1 MDIPSTPDAN
11 AARLTSLGE
20 QIVAEDVCIAAAEAR
35 KATLFA
41 ETARLSDLT
50 ALTLAPPGTTPA
62 RAKYLARLS
71 LHLELSA
78 MTRVP
83 ERTIQ
88 HRIAESE
95 VLVDQLPATLAAL
108 SGGSISVGHARVIV
122 EQLADVD
129 PADRAEF
136 ETRILPLAQTCTAAQ
151 LKQLARQLRE
161 KLHPE
166 TIGTR
171 HHRARQDRHVTLSPA
186 PDGMSWLSILTTATI
201 ATAAYNRL
209 SDLTAATQ
217 RRGDPRTRARL
228 MVDNAQ
234 SLLLYGVTASSGPAV
249 AVAAPETTHSR
260 VEDDEVPTWA
270 ARSAPARG
278 AASMDDRATTPRQS
292 MGGLARRTQPIQPT
306 QPVQATEPVQ
316 MSGPVQVTESARTT
330 VPVQTAGPLRSAG
343 SVQGAGSSPGIEPHP
358 ITGLLPSI
366 EDITDGIIP
375 TVHVTV
381 PVMTILGHEHQP
393 GSLEGYGPID
403 PETAVRL
410 SVQAKSFTRILTHP
424 ETGAVLSVSR
434 ERYVPPADMKRAL
447 AIRDTH
453 CRAPGCNRLAK
464 GCELDH
470 TVPWSEGG
478 ETNVGNLAHL
488 CPKHHHLKHDTNWSL
503 EPGSDGALTW
513 ISPSGQVFSTEPD
526 PPDWYPLEPL
536 PEPDG
541 DAHGP

>member
-1 MDIPSTPDAN
+1 MDIPSTPDTI

-20 QIVAEDVCIAAAEAR
+20 QIVAEDVCIATAEAR

-41 ETARLSDLT
+41 EAARLSDLT

-62 RAKYLARLS
+62 RAKDLARLS

-88 HRIAESE
+88 HRIAESG
-95 VLVDQLPATLAAL
+95 VLVDHLPATLAAL

-136 ETRILPLAQTCTAAQ
+136 ETRILPLAQTRTAAQ
-151 LKQLARQLRE
+151 LKQYARQLRE

-217 RRGDPRTRARL
+217 RRGDSRTRAQL

-234 SLLLYGVTASSGPAV
+234 SLLLYGVTASASPPTAIAV
-249 AVAAPETTHSR
+249 PTKVTPR

-270 ARSAPARG
+270 ARSLPARP
-278 AASMDDRATTPRQS
+278 AASMDDGAITPTQS
-292 MGGLARRTQPIQPT
+292 MGGLDRRTQPI
-306 QPVQATEPVQ
+306 QATEPVQ

-358 ITGLLPSI
+358 ITGPLPSI
-366 EDITDGIIP
+366 EDITEGIIP

-410 SVQAKSFTRILTHP
+410 SVHAKSFTRILTHP
-424 ETGAVLSVSR
+424 ETGTVLSVSR

-478 ETNVGNLAHL
+478 ETSVENLAHL
-488 CPKHHHLKHDTNWSL
+488 CPKHHHLKHETNWSL
-503 EPGSDGALTW
+503 EPGPDGVLHW
-513 ISPSGQVFSTEPD
+513 ISPSGQVFTTEPD
-526 PPDWYPLEPL
+526 PPDWCPLEPL
-536 PEPDG
+536 PDP
-541 DAHGP
+541 

>member
-1 MDIPSTPDAN
+1 MDIPSTPDAI

-20 QIVAEDVCIAAAEAR
+20 QIVAQDACIATAEAR

-41 ETARLSDLT
+41 EAARLSDLT

-62 RAKYLARLS
+62 RAMDLARLA
-71 LHLELSA
+71 LYLELSA

-95 VLVDQLPATLAAL
+95 VLVDHLPTTLAAL

-136 ETRILPLAQTCTAAQ
+136 ETRILPLAQTRTAAQ
-151 LKQLARQLRE
+151 LKQYARQLRE

-217 RRGDPRTRARL
+217 RRGDPRTRAQL

-249 AVAAPETTHSR
+249 TVAVPTTPPPTA
-260 VEDDEVPTWA
+260 EDDEVPTWA
-270 ARSAPARG
+270 ARSVPARP
-278 AASMDDRATTPRQS
+278 AASMDGGATPPTPNVAVLDRGREALPTLEPRTATRP
-292 MGGLARRTQPIQPT
+292 
-306 QPVQATEPVQ
+306 
-316 MSGPVQVTESARTT
+316 
-330 VPVQTAGPLRSAG
+330 
-343 SVQGAGSSPGIEPHP
+343 
-358 ITGLLPSI
+358 LPSI
-366 EDITDGIIP
+366 EDITDGISP

-410 SVQAKSFTRILTHP
+410 SVNAKSFTRILTHP
-424 ETGAVLSVSR
+424 ETGTVLSVSR

-478 ETNVGNLAHL
+478 ETNVGNL
-488 CPKHHHLKHDTNWSL
+488 
-503 EPGSDGALTW
+503 
-513 ISPSGQVFSTEPD
+513 
-526 PPDWYPLEPL
+526 
-536 PEPDG
+536 
-541 DAHGP
+541 

>member
-1 MDIPSTPDAN
+1 MDIPSTPDAI

-41 ETARLSDLT
+41 EAARLSDLT

-62 RAKYLARLS
+62 RAKDLARLA

-95 VLVDQLPATLAAL
+95 VLVDHLPTTLAAL

-136 ETRILPLAQTCTAAQ
+136 ETRILPLAQTRTAAQ
-151 LKQLARQLRE
+151 LKQYARQLRE

-209 SDLTAATQ
+209 ADLTAATQ
-217 RRGDPRTRARL
+217 RRGDPRTSAQL

-234 SLLLYGVTASSGPAV
+234 SLLLYGITASSGPPTAIAV
-249 AVAAPETTHSR
+249 PTKVTPR
-260 VEDDEVPTWA
+260 VEDDEVPTW
-270 ARSAPARG
+270 SAQSVPARP
-278 AASMDDRATTPRQS
+278 AASMDGGAITPTPNRTMLDRRD
-292 MGGLARRTQPIQPT
+292 
-306 QPVQATEPVQ
+306 EPVLATG
-316 MSGPVQVTESARTT
+316 SVLSDEPVPTAEPALTALTAEPLPIATPAQN
-330 VPVQTAGPLRSAG
+330 AGPLRT
-343 SVQGAGSSPGIEPHP
+343 EPRTATRP
-358 ITGLLPSI
+358 LPSI
-366 EDITDGIIP
+366 EEITEGIIP

-381 PVMTILGHEHQP
+381 PVMTILGQEHQP

-410 SVQAKSFTRILTHP
+410 SVHAKSFTRILTHP
-424 ETGAVLSVSR
+424 ETGTVLSVSR

-478 ETNVGNLAHL
+478 ETKVENLAHL

-503 EPGSDGALTW
+503 EPGPDGVLHW
-513 ISPSGQVFSTEPD
+513 ISPSGQVFTTEPD
-526 PPDWYPLEPL
+526 PPDWYPLEPH
-536 PEPDG
+536 PEPDE
-541 DAHGP
+541 DAAGP

>member
-1 MDIPSTPDAN
+1 MDIPSTPDAI
-11 AARLTSLGE
+11 AARLASLGE

-41 ETARLSDLT
+41 EAARLSDLT

-62 RAKYLARLS
+62 RAKDLARLS

-88 HRIAESE
+88 HRLAESE
-95 VLVDQLPATLAAL
+95 ALVDQLPTTLSALAA
-108 SGGSISVGHARVIV
+108 GSISAGHARVIV
-122 EQLADVD
+122 EQLTDVD

-136 ETRILPLAQTCTAAQ
+136 ETRILPLAQTRTAAQ

-209 SDLTAATQ
+209 ADLTANTQ
-217 RRGDPRTRARL
+217 RGGDPRTRAQL

-234 SLLLYGVTASSGPAV
+234 SLLLYGVTASSGPPTTIAV
-249 AVAAPETTHSR
+249 PTQVTPT
-260 VEDDEVPTWA
+260 VEDDEVPAWA
-270 ARSAPARG
+270 ARSAPARP
-278 AASMDDRATTPRQS
+278 AASMDDTAVTPTRNVAVLDRIDERRPSAEPGPTTDTPAPSLPTAETLPTLEPRTATRP
-292 MGGLARRTQPIQPT
+292 
-306 QPVQATEPVQ
+306 
-316 MSGPVQVTESARTT
+316 
-330 VPVQTAGPLRSAG
+330 
-343 SVQGAGSSPGIEPHP
+343 
-358 ITGLLPSI
+358 LPSI
-366 EDITDGIIP
+366 EDITDSIIP

-381 PVMTILGHEHQP
+381 PVLTILGHEHQP

-410 SVQAKSFTRILTHP
+410 SVHAKSFTRILTHP
-424 ETGAVLSVSR
+424 ETGTVLSVSR

-478 ETNVGNLAHL
+478 ETNVENLAHL

-503 EPGSDGALTW
+503 KPGPDGVLHW
-513 ISPSGQVFSTEPD
+513 ISPSGQVFTTEPD
-526 PPDWYPLEPL
+526 PPDWYPLEPH

-541 DAHGP
+541 DAPGP

>member
-1 MDIPSTPDAN
+1 MDIPSTPDAI

-20 QIVAEDVCIAAAEAR
+20 QIVAEDVCIATAEAR
-35 KATLFA
+35 RANLFA
-41 ETARLSDLT
+41 EAARLSDLT

-62 RAKYLARLS
+62 RAKDLARLS

-88 HRIAESE
+88 HRIAESG
-95 VLVDQLPATLAAL
+95 VLVDHLPATLAAL

-129 PADRAEF
+129 PADRIEF
-136 ETRILPLAQTCTAAQ
+136 ETRILPLAQTRTAAQ
-151 LKQLARQLRE
+151 LKQYARQLRE

-209 SDLTAATQ
+209 ADLTANTQ
-217 RRGDPRTRARL
+217 RRGDPRTRAQL

-234 SLLLYGVTASSGPAV
+234 SLLLYGVTASSGPPAT
-249 AVAAPETTHSR
+249 VAAPETTHPR

-270 ARSAPARG
+270 ARSVPARP
-278 AASMDDRATTPRQS
+278 AASMDDTAVTPTRNVAV
-292 MGGLARRTQPIQPT
+292 LDRDERRPS
-306 QPVQATEPVQ
+306 VEPALGV
-316 MSGPVQVTESARTT
+316 GP
-330 VPVQTAGPLRSAG
+330 
-343 SVQGAGSSPGIEPHP
+343 
-358 ITGLLPSI
+358 LPSI
-366 EDITDGIIP
+366 EDITEGIIP

-381 PVMTILGHEHQP
+381 PVLTILGHEHQP

-410 SVQAKSFTRILTHP
+410 SVHAKSFTRILTHP
-424 ETGAVLSVSR
+424 ETGTVLSVSR
-434 ERYVPPADMKRAL
+434 ERYVPPVDMKRAL

-488 CPKHHHLKHDTNWSL
+488 CPKHHHLKHETNWSL
-503 EPGSDGALTW
+503 KPGPDGVLHW
-513 ISPSGQVFSTEPD
+513 ISPSGQVFTTEPD

-536 PEPDG
+536 PDT
-541 DAHGP
+541 